1 MADAKEIKQKYLA
14 AKEELFDNVEL
25 LKEPFRFCSEFSALV
40 ENFIHQAIEKFDLN
54 CSLVAA
60 GSFSRRELS
69 PHSDIDV
76 LFIFDEAEGND
87 ADIGKYITRLW
98 DCGLEISHTVRQFSD
113 IEKFRDE
120 DLHAFTQFFETR
132 FLIGNRKLYQ
142 EWNKRLIASLLPEKK
157 VEILKRFFEDNK
169 ARYKKYG
176 ESPKLL
182 EPNIKF
188 TAGGMRDI
196 HVVEWMY
203 SFKNE
208 IILTDQSEETQ
219 TEKFLS
225 ILKNKMLL
233 SRGEIKKLEKS
244 YKLILQTRNLLH
256 LTNDKKNDRLEFSA
270 QEIIASKID
279 EFGGSW
285 KKFMKE
291 YFAATGIIYRFSRT
305 MLKRFREQINVK
317 ISDRLLVELDEDFAL
332 RGDKIIITS
341 NKELIFQNILR
352 AFYYRAK
359 YDAGFDEYLRSMIID
374 VVNSIEEKSEHV
386 QISSVFFREILNLEG
401 NVGKTLTAMSEL
413 GVLQLYLPE
422 FRDLIGFFQPGVYHC
437 YTADEHTLIAMIN
450 VENLC
455 NNGNSFMG
463 KLYCLIKRRDLLLLA
478 VLLHDI
484 GKPISVAGHEIIGAE
499 IATTIME
506 RLGYDL
512 EEIELVRFLVRNHLV
527 MEQTAFRRNLNDPET
542 LNKFA
547 SSFDSLEALDL
558 LYLLTF
564 ADLSA
569 VSPVI
574 WTQWKSDLLY
584 ELYSKTKKMISER
597 LSGAELLSGKEDE
610 AIAAISNGNNSLLKE
625 HIDLINDLGY
635 LKEFSPEEITE
646 HVSKIEQGLDVEIF
660 FKELPNYTN
669 ITVITKDSSNLLARL
684 CGALA
689 INDINIHDA
698 KIFTRKDGVIIDAF
712 NVTEFRS
719 NNLIDEE
726 KYEKIGADIKLAV
739 ANELALQKEFLKV
752 KTKWK
757 RIENI
762 FFGKAGKIKVEFEKH
777 DKYTIIDVFAPD
789 KLGLLYQITQ
799 VFTALGLA
807 IYFAKI
813 STKEEGVVDSFY
825 VLDEQGYKV
834 SPKEFELIRYELTE
848 AIENML

>member
-1 MADAKEIKQKYLA
+1 MVDAKEIKQKYLA
-14 AKEELFDNVEL
+14 AKEELFRNPEL
-25 LKEPFRFCSEFSALV
+25 LKEPFRFCSDFSALV
-40 ENFIHQAIEKFDLN
+40 ENFIYQAISDFGLN
-54 CSLVAA
+54 CALVAA

-69 PHSDIDV
+69 PHSDVDV

-87 ADIGKYITRLW
+87 DNIGSYITRLW

-113 IEKFRDE
+113 IEKFRDV

-132 FLIGNRKLYQ
+132 FLLGNRKLYQ

-157 VEILKRFFEDNK
+157 VEILKRFFDDNK
-169 ARYKKYG
+169 ARYKKFG

-188 TAGGMRDI
+188 TAGGMRDV

-233 SRGEIKKLEKS
+233 SRGEINKLEKS
-244 YKLILQTRNLLH
+244 YKLLLKTRNILH
-256 LTNDKKNDRLEFSA
+256 LTNKKKNDRLEFVA
-270 QEIIASKID
+270 QEKIAAEID
-279 EFGGSW
+279 EFGGDW
-285 KKFMKE
+285 KKFMKA
-291 YFAATGIIYRFSRT
+291 YFAAAGVIYRFSRT
-305 MLKRFREQINVK
+305 MLKRFREQINAK
-317 ISDRLLVELDEDFAL
+317 ISDQLLVELDEDFSL

-341 NKELIFQNILR
+341 NKELVFQNILR
-352 AFYYRAK
+352 AFYYRGK
-359 YDAGFDEYLRSMIID
+359 YGASFDEYLRSMIID
-374 VVNSIEEKSEHV
+374 AINSIEEKSEHV
-386 QISSVFFREILNLEG
+386 QISSVFFREILNLEE

-422 FRDLIGFFQPGVYHC
+422 FKDLIGFFQPGVYHC

-455 NNGNSFMG
+455 SEDSFMG
-463 KLYCLIKRRDLLLLA
+463 RFYCLIKRRDLLLLSI
-478 VLLHDI
+478 LLHDI
-484 GKPISVAGHEIIGAE
+484 GKPISVSGHEIIGAE
-499 IATTIME
+499 IASTIME

-527 MEQTAFRRNLNDPET
+527 MEQTAFRRNLNDPAT

-574 WTQWKSDLLY
+574 WTQWKSDLLF

-597 LSGAELLSGKEDE
+597 LSGAELLSEKEDE
-610 AIAAISNGNNSLLKE
+610 AIAAIENGNNSLLKE

-635 LKEFSPEEITE
+635 LKEFSSEEIAD
-646 HVSKIEQGLDVEIF
+646 HVRKIEHGLDVEIF
-660 FKELPNYTN
+660 FKELSSFTN
-669 ITVITKDSSNLLARL
+669 ITIIAKDSFNLLARL

-698 KIFTRKDGVIIDAF
+698 KIFTRKDGVIIDTF

-719 NNLIDEE
+719 DKLIDEE
-726 KYEKIGADIKLAV
+726 KYEKIGGDIKLAV

-757 RIENI
+757 RIENL
-762 FFGKAGKIKVEFEKH
+762 FFSKSGKIKVEFEKH
-777 DKYTIIDVFAPD
+777 DKYTIIDVYAPD

-799 VFTALGLA
+799 IFTSLGLS

-813 STKEEGVVDSFY
+813 STKEDGVVDSFY
-825 VLDEQGYKV
+825 VLDGRGYKV
-834 SPKEFELIRYELTE
+834 SSKEFELIRYELTE

>member
-1 MADAKEIKQKYLA
+1 MVEAQKIKQKYLA
-14 AKEELFDNVEL
+14 AKEGLFNDPEL
-25 LKEPFRFCSEFSALV
+25 LKQPFRLCSDFSALV

-76 LFIFDEAEGND
+76 LFIFDEASGND
-87 ADIGKYITRLW
+87 AGIGEYITRLW

-113 IEKFRDE
+113 IEKFRDK

-132 FLIGNRKLYQ
+132 FLMGNRKLYQ
-142 EWNKRLIASLLPEKK
+142 EWNKRLISSLLPEKK
-157 VEILKRFFEDNK
+157 VEILRRFFDDNK

-233 SRGEIKKLEKS
+233 SRGEIAKLEKS
-244 YKLILQTRNLLH
+244 YKLLLKTRNLLH
-256 LTNDKKNDRLEFSA
+256 LTNNKKNDRLEFSA
-270 QEIIASKID
+270 QEKIAARID
-279 EFGGSW
+279 EFAGDW
-285 KKFMKE
+285 KKFMKA
-291 YFAATGIIYRFSRT
+291 YFNATGIIYRFSRT
-305 MLKRFREQINVK
+305 MLKRFREQIDLK
-317 ISDRLLVELDEDFAL
+317 ISEQLQIELDEDFSL
-332 RGDKIIITS
+332 HGDKIIITS

-352 AFYYRAK
+352 AFYYRGK
-359 YDAGFDEYLRSMIID
+359 YDASFDEYLRSMIID

-386 QISSVFFREILNLEG
+386 QISSVFFREILNLG
-401 NVGKTLTAMSEL
+401 NNVGKTLTSMSEL
-413 GVLQLYLPE
+413 GVLQIYLPE

-450 VENLC
+450 LEKLC
-455 NNGNSFMG
+455 SHESFMG
-463 KLYCLIKRRDLLLLA
+463 KLYCLIGRRDLLLLA

-484 GKPISVAGHEIIGAE
+484 GKPISVSGHEIIGAE
-499 IATTIME
+499 IASTIME
-506 RLGYDL
+506 RLGYDP
-512 EEIELVRFLVRNHLV
+512 EEIELVRFLVRNHLI
-527 MEQTAFRRNLNDPET
+527 MEQTAFRRNLNDPQT

-547 SSFDSLEALDL
+547 SLFNSIEELDM
-558 LYLLTF
+558 LYLLTY

-574 WTQWKSDLLY
+574 WTQWKSDLLF

-597 LSGAELLSGKEDE
+597 LSGAELLSEKEDE
-610 AIAAISNGNNSLLKE
+610 AIAAITNGGDSSLKE
-625 HIDLINDLGY
+625 HIDLIDDVGY
-635 LKEFSPEEITE
+635 LNEFSSEEISE
-646 HVSKIEQGLDVEIF
+646 HVEKIEQGLDVEVF
-660 FKELPNYTN
+660 FKELPNFTN
-669 ITVITKDSSNLLARL
+669 ITIITKDSPNLLARL

-698 KIFTRKDGVIIDAF
+698 KIFTRKDGIIIDTF

-719 NNLIDEE
+719 DNLIDEE
-726 KYEKIGADIKLAV
+726 KYERIARHIKLAV
-739 ANELALQKEFLKV
+739 ANELALQKEFLRV
-752 KTKWK
+752 RTKWK

-799 VFTALGLA
+799 VLTTLGLS

-834 SPKEFELIRYELTE
+834 SPKEFELICYELTE